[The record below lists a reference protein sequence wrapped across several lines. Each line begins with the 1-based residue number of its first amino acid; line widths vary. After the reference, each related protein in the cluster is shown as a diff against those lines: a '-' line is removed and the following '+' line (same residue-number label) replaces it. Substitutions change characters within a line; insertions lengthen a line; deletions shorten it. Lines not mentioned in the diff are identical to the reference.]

1 MSTNGTST
9 PKDKS
14 KNKGDVDLNNTKR
27 GVWLVKVGN
36 IYEKYGIEI
45 TDTGGPSQ
53 EKCILLLRDPL
64 NCIFPINR
72 KTSQ

>member
-1 MSTNGTST
+1 MSTNGTGT

-36 IYEKYGIEI
+36 VYEKYG
-45 TDTGGPSQ
+45 
-53 EKCILLLRDPL
+53 
-64 NCIFPINR
+64 F
-72 KTSQ
+72 

>member
-1 MSTNGTST
+1 MSTNGTGT

-36 IYEKYGIEI
+36 VYEKYGFELSVYYYFIRVCNRSWIVGTISE
-45 TDTGGPSQ
+45 
-53 EKCILLLRDPL
+53 
-64 NCIFPINR
+64 NCIQF
-72 KTSQ
+72 

>member
-1 MSTNGTST
+1 MSTNGTGT

-36 IYEKYGIEI
+36 V
-45 TDTGGPSQ
+45 
-53 EKCILLLRDPL
+53 L
-64 NCIFPINR
+64 
-72 KTSQ
+72 

>member
-1 MSTNGTST
+1 MSDSGKKGQRFKMSTNGTGT

-36 IYEKYGIEI
+36 VYEKYGFELS
-45 TDTGGPSQ
+45 GM
-53 EKCILLLRDPL
+53 EW
-64 NCIFPINR
+64 N
-72 KTSQ
+72 